1 MFYLLKDNRI
11 IDTNNQT
18 FKEEYMGASG
28 ITYYSIETPNETH
41 IHYTLG
47 GGEYEDNN
55 YKFHSASIKK
65 QSENVFDLIEIGD
78 LVMVDRAKIYT
89 SFYTESIIEISQ
101 VFWSESH
108 HSLCVYPRGNG
119 YYCPIIEFGVQKGIL
134 AIYKSNSNGDY
145 IKVWEKEDE

>member
-1 MFYLLKDNRI
+1 MYYLLEDNPTGIRI
-11 IDTNNQT
+11 LDDKNNEIEHRQIT
-18 FKEEYMGASG
+18 DMKEEMKISFQ
-28 ITYYSIETPNETH
+28 S
-41 IHYTLG
+41 
-47 GGEYEDNN
+47 
-55 YKFHSASIKK
+55 SIKVIK
-65 QSENVFDLIEIGD
+65 FSENVFDLIEIGD
-78 LVMVDRAKIYT
+78 LVMVDRAKIYP

-145 IKVWEKEDE
+145 IKVWEVTNNE